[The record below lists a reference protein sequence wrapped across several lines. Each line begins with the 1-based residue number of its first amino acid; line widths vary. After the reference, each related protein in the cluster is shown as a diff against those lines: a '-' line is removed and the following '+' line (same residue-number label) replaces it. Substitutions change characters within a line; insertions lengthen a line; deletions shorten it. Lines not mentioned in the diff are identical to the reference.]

1 MRKPFSFYLAHW
13 IGKLALFGMRL
24 LRRTGSYLPG
34 AIALRIDPDYL
45 SHTGKPEHIVMVT
58 GTNGKTSVCN
68 MLRYFIE
75 SAGQHVMDNR
85 EGSNTIEGLA
95 SAFLT
100 HNTWSGKSPHESGV
114 LELDERSAIRVFPH
128 VQPDVLLVT
137 NLYRDSYQRNAHAE
151 YIYNILDRSIPPTTK
166 LVLNAE
172 DPISGRLALKNK
184 RVYYGIPILEG
195 EREQRNSRFSD
206 LVYCPVCHRD
216 LEIEFIRYNH
226 IGRYHCKYCGYRSP
240 EAQCRVISFDR
251 DRKEAQCAAG
261 EERALFYT
269 QTDGVTDL
277 YNLLSAAATAV
288 ECGVPFS
295 IVAES
300 SKTLPPLRSR
310 HHEEIIRGRRFLSI
324 LCKGYNPVAPARVF
338 EYLQTQPGRK
348 VLVMANGTEEEIVEN
363 MAYLYDNDYSY
374 LNDPSFFQIFC
385 CGERYLDYA
394 LRLRMAG
401 IPEDRIVL
409 SREYDEIPRLIAYEE
424 ADLICLIHDVS
435 DVPWVRNL
443 LSAIRK
449 DMAQLQ
455 DKE

>member
-1 MRKPFSFYLAHW
+1 MSN
-13 IGKLALFGMRL
+13 
-24 LRRTGSYLPG
+24 RTY
-34 AIALRIDPDYL
+34 
-45 SHTGKPEHIVMVT
+45 
-58 GTNGKTSVCN
+58 
-68 MLRYFIE
+68 
-75 SAGQHVMDNR
+75 
-85 EGSNTIEGLA
+85 
-95 SAFLT
+95 
-100 HNTWSGKSPHESGV
+100 
-114 LELDERSAIRVFPH
+114 
-128 VQPDVLLVT
+128 LVT

-240 EAQCRVISFDR
+240 EAQYRVISFDR

-374 LNDPSFFQIFC
+374 LTTLHSFKYFVAVNVI
-385 CGERYLDYA
+385 
-394 LRLRMAG
+394 
-401 IPEDRIVL
+401 
-409 SREYDEIPRLIAYEE
+409 
-424 ADLICLIHDVS
+424 
-435 DVPWVRNL
+435 
-443 LSAIRK
+443 
-449 DMAQLQ
+449 
-455 DKE
+455 

>member
-1 MRKPFSFYLAHW
+1 MRKPFSFYIAHW
-13 IGKLALFGMRL
+13 IGKIVLFGMRL

-34 AIALRIDPDYL
+34 AIALRIDSNYLKHVEKPD
-45 SHTGKPEHIVMVT
+45 HIVMVT

-68 MLRYFIE
+68 MLRFFLE
-75 SAGQHVMDNR
+75 SADRNVMDNR

-100 HNTWSGKSPHESGV
+100 HNTWRGKSPHEGSV

-128 VQPDVLLVT
+128 IQPDVLLVT
-137 NLYRDSYQRNAHAE
+137 NLFRDSYQRNAHAE
-151 YIYNILDRSIPPTTK
+151 YIFDILDGSIPQNTK

-172 DPISGRLALKNK
+172 DPISGRLTLSNE
-184 RVYYGIPILEG
+184 RVYFGIPLLEG
-195 EREQRNSRFSD
+195 EREQRNPRFSD
-206 LVYCPVCHRD
+206 LVYCPVCHLD
-216 LEIEFIRYNH
+216 LTIDFIRYNH
-226 IGRYHCKYCGYRSP
+226 IGRYHCTHCGYRTP
-240 EAQCRVISFDR
+240 ETKYEVVSFDR
-251 DRKEAQCAAG
+251 DLKQAEFASDGTTTIFQ
-261 EERALFYT
+261 T

-277 YNLLSAAATAV
+277 YNLLSATATAS
-288 ECGVPFS
+288 ECGIPLS
-295 IVAES
+295 AIAEYS
-300 SKTLPPLRSR
+300 RSLPPLKSR
-310 HHEEIIRGRRFLSI
+310 YHEETIQGRRFLSV

-338 EYLQTQPGRK
+338 DYLQAQPGRK

-394 LRLRMAG
+394 LRLRMAD
-401 IPEDRIVL
+401 IPEERIVL

-435 DVPWVRNL
+435 DVPWVRDL

-449 DMAQLQ
+449 DLAQLQ